1 MKLCSPAPHPVSAE
15 APSTGGRS
23 RDAACQPGPRAP
35 SYTVTCCLVAAPPL
49 PASQPSPPLPM
60 LFLHYPAACH
70 LLSETLGRLKWK
82 TGQSEYKKEPP
93 WNISLMS

>member
-49 PASQPSPPLPM
+49 PASQPSPPHAVPPLPSR
-60 LFLHYPAACH
+60 LSPA
-70 LLSETLGRLKWK
+70 LRDTGETEVEDRGRA
-82 TGQSEYKKEPP
+82 
-93 WNISLMS
+93 NIKRSHPGILV